1 VRGSALIRILVS
13 YRQRLKASPTPGRWR
28 ARFAIEGGRALHA
41 GCRSGGE
48 GVVDALLAVVAQ
60 HLPHLREIAGVVRL
74 PELDDDSGG
83 IAVL

>member
-1 VRGSALIRILVS
+1 
-13 YRQRLKASPTPGRWR
+13 
-28 ARFAIEGGRALHA
+28 LHA
-41 GCRSGGE
+41 RCRSGGE